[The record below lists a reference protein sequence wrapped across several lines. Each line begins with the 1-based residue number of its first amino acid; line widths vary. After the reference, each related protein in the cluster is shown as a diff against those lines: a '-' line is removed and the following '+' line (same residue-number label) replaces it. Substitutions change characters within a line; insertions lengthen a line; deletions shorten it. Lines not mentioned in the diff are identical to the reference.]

1 MHAGVACDGI
11 VCSPLSTA
19 ATPSHVI
26 PYSNCRDSVGMSVIV
41 RVWHV
46 RVGCSGRVAGH
57 GMYPYRASHMLP
69 VSCDTVTIES

>member
-11 VCSPLSTA
+11 VCSPLSIA
-19 ATPSHVI
+19 ATLSHVI

-57 GMYPYRASHMLP
+57 
-69 VSCDTVTIES
+69 C

>member
-11 VCSPLSTA
+11 AVCSPLSIA
-19 ATPSHVI
+19 ATTSHAIPS
-26 PYSNCRDSVGMSVIV
+26 SNCRDSVGVSVIV
-41 RVWHV
+41 RVCHV

-69 VSCDTVTIES
+69 VRDY